1 MATTVPIGTTATFF
15 NNVFIN
21 TDPYY
26 VKGLNLWRQVLLPP
40 EGGDITRIT
49 GIKPVIVQQ
58 NQSANTLNVS
68 FSIVDLPLVP
78 SLSQKGQAH
87 VLLQNPASNFPGFAP
102 KGQLIK
108 TELPVKHISNNGAAV
123 LYFDI
128 TELPRE
134 EIANEGNR
142 YSDYGSRKN
151 KISAKPYNGSNGV
164 NITSE
169 APMVDE
175 VIGSTAT
182 FSFDITKLSKV

>member
-1 MATTVPIGTTATFF
+1 MTTTVPLGTTSTIF

-40 EGGDITRIT
+40 EAGDITRIT
-49 GIKPVIVQQ
+49 GVQPIIVQQ
-58 NQSANTLNVS
+58 NETAQTLNVS

-87 VLLQNPASNFPGFAP
+87 ALLQNPSSNFPGFAP

-108 TELPVKHISNNGAAV
+108 TELPVKHLSNKGAAV

-128 TELPRE
+128 TALPRE
-134 EIANEGNR
+134 KIDSEGNR
-142 YSDYGSRKN
+142 YSSYGTKKN
-151 KISAKPYNGSNGV
+151 KISVKPYNGSNGV

-182 FSFDITKLSKV
+182 FSFDITKLPKV